1 MSDPPATT
9 GPAKPASGNQLLR
22 VLDVTFGVAV
32 ILGSTIGVGILRLPG
47 MVAGEL
53 RNYWLILLVWVLGG
67 TYALLGSFSVT
78 ELGTMLPQAGGFYVY
93 ARRALG
99 GFAGF
104 AAGWG
109 DWLNNCAAVAYGA
122 FAAAGFS
129 LALFPRLP
137 VSEKTIALSL
147 VAAFALLHWAG
158 LRLSSVVQKIV
169 SSATALALIFLA
181 AACFLLYRGAPAA
194 AHAVSTAAPAAPP
207 VTGALS
213 LGFFGMLAAV
223 VVALRAV
230 IVTYDGWY
238 AAIYFTEENRNPARD
253 FPRSMIG
260 GVLIILALY
269 LFLNLAFLHVLPIP
283 RLAASQLPAADAAQ
297 ILFAGWSGRFI
308 TLLSLLTLLGLIN
321 SVLLGATRIIF
332 AIGRDGLFLKSAGT
346 VSPGGTPR
354 PAMLFSA
361 AAAAVLVATGTFNR
375 IVAIAAIIMVAN
387 YCACYVSMFVLR
399 RREPD
404 LPRPFRAWGY
414 PWTTAV
420 VLVGSIL
427 FLIAAATS
435 DSRNAAYAGALLAAC
450 LPAYALMKRRN
461 RPQTG

>member
-1 MSDPPATT
+1 MSDPATSGT
-9 GPAKPASGNQLLR
+9 VKPVSGNQLLR
-22 VLDVTFGVAV
+22 VLDATFGVAV

-67 TYALLGSFSVT
+67 SYALLGSFSVT
-78 ELGTMLPQAGGFYVY
+78 ELGAMLPQAGGFYVY
-93 ARRALG
+93 ARRAFG

-122 FAAAGFS
+122 VAAAGFS
-129 LALFPRLP
+129 LALFPQLP
-137 VSEKTIALSL
+137 VSARTIALSL

-158 LRLSSVVQKIV
+158 LRLSSLVQKIV
-169 SSATALALIFLA
+169 SSATALAMIFLS
-181 AACFLLYRGAPAA
+181 AACFLLYRGGSAA
-194 AHAVSTAAPAAPP
+194 AHPASGAAPTAAA
-207 VTGALS
+207 VTGAVS
-213 LGFFGMLAAV
+213 LGFFGMLAAL

-238 AAIYFTEENRNPARD
+238 AAIYFTEENQSPDD

-260 GVLIILALY
+260 GVLILLGLY
-269 LFLNLAFLHVLPIP
+269 LFLNLAFLHVLPIS
-283 RLAASQLPAADAAQ
+283 RLASSQLPAADVAQ
-297 ILFAGWSGRFI
+297 ILFSGWSGKFI
-308 TLLSLLTLLGLIN
+308 TLLSLLTLLGLMN

-361 AAAAVLVATGTFNR
+361 ATAAILVATGTFNR

-387 YCACYVSMFVLR
+387 YCTCYVAMFALR

-420 VLVGSIL
+420 VLAGSIL
-427 FLIAAATS
+427 FLIAAAVS

>member
-1 MSDPPATT
+1 MSAPPTAS
-9 GPAKPASGNQLLR
+9 PAKPASANQLLR

-53 RNYWLILLVWVLGG
+53 RNFWLILLVWVLGG
-67 TYALLGSFSVT
+67 GYALLGSFSVT
-78 ELGTMLPQAGGFYVY
+78 ELGAMLPQAGGFYVY
-93 ARRALG
+93 ARRAFG

-122 FAAAGFS
+122 VAAAGFS
-129 LALFPRLP
+129 LALFPHLP
-137 VSEKTIALSL
+137 VSERTIALSL
-147 VAAFALLHWAG
+147 VAAFALLHWTG
-158 LRLSSVVQKIV
+158 LRLSSAVQKIV

-181 AACFLLYRGAPAA
+181 AACFLLYRGGPAAHSTSAAAPAA
-194 AHAVSTAAPAAPP
+194 AA
-207 VTGALS
+207 VTGAVS
-213 LGFFGMLAAV
+213 LGFFGMLAAL

-238 AAIYFTEENRNPARD
+238 AAIYFTEENRDPGRD
-253 FPRSMIG
+253 LPRSMIG
-260 GVLIILALY
+260 GVLIILGLY
-269 LFLNLAFLHVLPIP
+269 LFLNLAFLHVLPIS

-361 AAAAVLVATGTFNR
+361 AAAGVLVSTGTFNR
-375 IVAIAAIIMVAN
+375 IVAIAAIVMVAN
-387 YCACYVSMFVLR
+387 YCACYVAMFVLR
-399 RREPD
+399 RREPN
-404 LPRPFRAWGY
+404 LHRPFRAWGY

-420 VLVGSIL
+420 ALAGSVL
-427 FLIAAATS
+427 FLIAAAVG
-435 DSRNAAYAGALLAAC
+435 DSRNAAYAGLLLAAC